1 MIELPKHNSSPKQDY
16 NRCITCKTK
25 KINKIH
31 KFSEIVILLTNN
43 TLQQIKKQQQP
54 SLNPLSGVS
63 CMDQITQVKM
73 EVKKKKTS
81 DNNSTQDKKYN
92 LKQRFKT
99 KLDL

>member
-1 MIELPKHNSSPKQDY
+1 MYYLQN
-16 NRCITCKTK
+16 K

-73 EVKKKKTS
+73 EVKKKKNKWQQFYS
-81 DNNSTQDKKYN
+81 RQKI
-92 LKQRFKT
+92 
-99 KLDL
+99 

>member
-1 MIELPKHNSSPKQDY
+1 MYYLQN
-16 NRCITCKTK
+16 K

-73 EVKKKKTS
+73 EVKKKKNKWQQFYS
-81 DNNSTQDKKYN
+81 RQKYN